1 MAGPPIWAVGQDL
14 TASDVNTWL
23 IPTMAVKTVD
33 TARTSTTSATA
44 DPELTLA
51 VAANATY
58 QFALLLHY
66 TGGTNGASDAQ
77 FGLSAPSGSTGF
89 SYCLRN
95 QISGLT
101 WNAALLN
108 TFGGVVNAGTN
119 GTSNPVGFIAQGSL
133 KTSSTAGQL
142 ACIWSQNTSSGTATT
157 VKTGSYLIAQRI
169 T

>member
-1 MAGPPIWAVGQDL
+1 MAGPPIWAVGQVL

-23 IPTMAVKTVD
+23 IPGMAVKTVD
-33 TARTSTTSATA
+33 TARASTTSATA

-51 VAANATY
+51 VAANSTY
-58 QFALLLHY
+58 QFTLLVHY
-66 TGGTNGASDAQ
+66 NGGTNGASDAQ
-77 FGLSAPSGSTGF
+77 FGLSAPAGSTGF
-89 SYCLRN
+89 AYCLRS

-101 WNAALLN
+101 FIATLINS
-108 TFGGVVNAGTN
+108 FGTVLNAGTN
-119 GTSNPVGFIAQGSL
+119 GTSNAVGFVAHGSL

-157 VKTGSYLIAQRI
+157 VKAGSYLMAQRI